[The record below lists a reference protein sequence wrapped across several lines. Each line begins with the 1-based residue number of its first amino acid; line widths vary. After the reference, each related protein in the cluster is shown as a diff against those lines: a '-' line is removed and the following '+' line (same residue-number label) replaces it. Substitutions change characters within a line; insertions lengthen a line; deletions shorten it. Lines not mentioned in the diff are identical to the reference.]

1 MEAHD
6 HFSTYRP
13 VRLLRPEP
21 KIAPERPATFRRTF
35 KRLFLVAAVIA
46 FGVVLFSVENTAKLL
61 ADLAVAMIV
70 PRVPEFTQASQT
82 PSDSRVSSIAKL
94 QPIGGEYSETTLVE
108 PPRLDVKTPTSETL
122 LRQFQA
128 WAAEQ
133 DAQQLATAQTDQDR
147 SSSLK
152 TIPGRAVEEAVGST
166 GLGPKDRGSRSAP
179 KARTKASPQTPQK
192 EIRQTQSARVQVAPT
207 QRNEAKFSQ
216 ASVVRN

>member
-6 HFSTYRP
+6 HFNTYRP

-21 KIAPERPATFRRTF
+21 PETAPKKPATFRRTV
-35 KRLFLVAAVIA
+35 KRLLIAAVIA

-61 ADLAVAMIV
+61 ADLAASMIA
-70 PRVPEFTQASQT
+70 PRVSEFTQTSQT
-82 PSDSRVSSIAKL
+82 PSASRDSSIAKL
-94 QPIGGEYSETTLVE
+94 QPTGGEDRESTLVE
-108 PPRLDVKTPTSETL
+108 PPRSDVDTPTSETL

-166 GLGPKDRGSRSAP
+166 GLGPKGPRSAP
-179 KARTKASPQTPQK
+179 KARTKASPQTPKK